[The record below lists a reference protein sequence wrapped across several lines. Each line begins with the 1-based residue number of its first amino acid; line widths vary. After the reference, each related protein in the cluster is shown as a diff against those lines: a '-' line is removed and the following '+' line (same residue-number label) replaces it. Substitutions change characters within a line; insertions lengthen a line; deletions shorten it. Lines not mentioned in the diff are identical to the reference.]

1 MGRKRQSRFYCTS
14 QQEGMV
20 DFSGYSTSRTL
31 WKEGAVPM
39 GTYTT
44 ETVVARYLAA
54 SIIADNEEE
63 LESMMESAGPE
74 SP

>member
-1 MGRKRQSRFYCTS
+1 
-14 QQEGMV
+14 
-20 DFSGYSTSRTL
+20 
-31 WKEGAVPM
+31 M

-54 SIIADNEEE
+54 SIIADNEDE